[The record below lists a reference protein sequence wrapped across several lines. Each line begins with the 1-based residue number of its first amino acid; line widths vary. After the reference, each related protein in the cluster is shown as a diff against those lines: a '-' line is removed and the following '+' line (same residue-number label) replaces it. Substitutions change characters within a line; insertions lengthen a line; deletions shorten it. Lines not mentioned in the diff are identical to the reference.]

1 MLAERGKAMGSMRKT
16 VPAVIQVLLA
26 VILLDA
32 ALSILSPLIG
42 LQLARRGVAPEIIGL
57 ISSAYYGGFLLGT
70 LTCHKIIDRVGH
82 IRAFGVFAVVAANS
96 TLLHVLFQEPSV
108 WIVLR
113 IVVGYGVAGLV
124 VIVESWLN
132 DKATTEN
139 RGRVFA
145 LYMAVTW
152 AASGLGPLALNV
164 EDPEG
169 KILFVVITM
178 LIAFSLVP
186 MALTKI
192 RNPEIAHREHFGIRR
207 LYAISPTG
215 TIVSFASGLVPT
227 TVYALLP
234 VYTESNGYS
243 TAELSIVF
251 SLAVIAG
258 LVIQFPIGHLA
269 DRLGRRPLMFTSAL
283 AAAVASVALVFLG
296 DRSFWWLLGLY
307 FVLEGLMA
315 PLYALA
321 VGQASDYVE
330 KKDFVATSAGLLFAW
345 GLGASIGPTL
355 GGVVIRPFGADGLFI
370 FTAATLSLIAL
381 FVAFRMLRRR
391 GKSVP
396 EQSNYVAVPQTAA
409 TWGAPELDP
418 RGEPESHEPPKV
430 PKTEDIA

>member
-1 MLAERGKAMGSMRKT
+1 MRTILPT
-16 VPAVIQVLLA
+16 VLQVLLA
-26 VILLDA
+26 VVLLDA
-32 ALSILSPLIG
+32 ALAILSPLIG

-96 TLLHVLFQEPSV
+96 TLVHVLFSDPYF
-108 WIVLR
+108 WIGLR

-145 LYMAVTW
+145 LYMALTW
-152 AASGLGPLALNV
+152 AASGLGPLALNI
-164 EDPEG
+164 EDPDG
-169 KILFVVITM
+169 LILFVLITM

-186 MALTKI
+186 MALTKV

-207 LYAISPTG
+207 LYSISPTG

-227 TVYALLP
+227 SIYALLP
-234 VYTESNGYS
+234 LYTEAKGYS

-269 DRLGRRPLMFTSAL
+269 DHFGRRPLMFASAM
-283 AAAVASVALVFLG
+283 AAAVTSVALVFMG
-296 DRSFWWLLGLY
+296 GQSFWWLLVLY
-307 FVLEGLMA
+307 FVLEGLLA

-345 GLGASIGPTL
+345 GLGASLGPTL
-355 GGVVIRPFGADGLFI
+355 GGIIIRPFGEDGLFM
-370 FTAATLSLIAL
+370 FTAVALCLIAA
-381 FVAFRMLRRR
+381 FVAFRMMRRSA
-391 GKSVP
+391 KSIP
-396 EQSNYVAVPQTAA
+396 EQTNYVAVPQTAA

-418 RGEPESHEPPKV
+418 RGEHEVEELPKV
-430 PKTEDIA
+430 PKTADVA

>member
-1 MLAERGKAMGSMRKT
+1 MRNTLPT
-16 VPAVIQVLLA
+16 VLQVLLA
-26 VILLDA
+26 VVLLDA
-32 ALSILSPLIG
+32 ALAILSPLIG

-70 LTCHKIIDRVGH
+70 ATCHKIIDRVGH

-96 TLLHVLFQEPSV
+96 TLVHVLFSDPYF
-108 WIVLR
+108 WMVLR

-152 AASGLGPLALNV
+152 AASGLGPLALNI
-164 EDPEG
+164 EDPNG
-169 KILFVVITM
+169 LILFVVITI
-178 LIAFSLVP
+178 LIAFSLIP

-207 LYAISPTG
+207 LYSISPTG

-227 TVYALLP
+227 SIYALLP
-234 VYTESNGYS
+234 LYTEAKGYS
-243 TAELSIVF
+243 TAQLSIVF

-258 LVIQFPIGHLA
+258 LVIQFPIGYLA
-269 DRLGRRPLMFTSAL
+269 DHLGRRPLMFASAV
-283 AAAVASVALVFLG
+283 AAAVTSVALVFLG

-307 FVLEGLMA
+307 FVLEGLLA

-345 GLGASIGPTL
+345 GLGASLGPTL
-355 GGVVIRPFGADGLFI
+355 GGVIIRPLGEDGLFM
-370 FTAATLSLIAL
+370 FTAASIALIAA
-381 FVAFRMLRRR
+381 FVAYRMIRRTA
-391 GKSVP
+391 KSIP
-396 EQSNYVAVPQTAA
+396 EQTNYVAVPQTAA

-418 RGEPESHEPPKV
+418 RGEHEVEELPKV
-430 PKTEDIA
+430 PKTADIA

>member
-1 MLAERGKAMGSMRKT
+1 MRKT
-16 VPAVIQVLLA
+16 LPTVLQVLISI
-26 VILLDA
+26 VLLDA

-57 ISSAYYGGFLLGT
+57 ISSAYYGGFLIGT
-70 LTCHKIIDRVGH
+70 LTCHKLIDRVGH
-82 IRAFGVFAVVAANS
+82 IRAFGVFAIVASNS
-96 TLLHVLFQEPSV
+96 TLLHILFDDAYA
-108 WIVLR
+108 WIALR

-132 DKATTEN
+132 DKATTDN

-152 AASGLGPLALNV
+152 AASGLGPLALNI
-164 EDPEG
+164 EDPDG
-169 KILFVVITM
+169 RILFVGITI
-178 LIAFSLVP
+178 LIGFALVP

-192 RNPEIAHREHFGIRR
+192 RNPEIAHRQHFGIRR

-215 TIVSFASGLVPT
+215 TIVSFASGLIPT

-234 VYTESNGYS
+234 FYTEAKGYS

-269 DRLGRRPLMFTSAL
+269 DNFGRRPLMFTSSI
-283 AAAVASVALVFLG
+283 AAGAVAVVLIFFG
-296 DRSFWWLLGLY
+296 GHSFWWLLVLY
-307 FVLEGLMA
+307 FLLEGLMA

-345 GLGASIGPTL
+345 GLGASLGPTL
-355 GGVVIRPFGADGLFI
+355 GGIAIRPLGPDGLFI
-370 FTAATLSLIAL
+370 FTAGSLGAIAL
-381 FVAFRMLRRR
+381 FVGYRMVRRSA
-391 GKSVP
+391 KAIP

-418 RGEPESHEPPKV
+418 RGEPESDERPKV
-430 PKTEDIA
+430 PKIENIA

>member
-1 MLAERGKAMGSMRKT
+1 MRKT

-32 ALSILSPLIG
+32 ALAILSPLIG
-42 LQLARRGVAPEIIGL
+42 LQLARRGVAPEVIGL
-57 ISSAYYGGFLLGT
+57 ISSAYYGGFLVGT

-96 TLLHVLFQEPSV
+96 TLLHILFTDAYF
-108 WIVLR
+108 WIGLR

-152 AASGLGPLALNV
+152 AASGLGPLALNID
-164 EDPEG
+164 DPTG
-169 KILFVVITM
+169 QILFVMITM

-186 MALTKI
+186 MSLTKI
-192 RNPEIAHREHFGIRR
+192 RNPEISQRQHFGISR
-207 LYAISPTG
+207 LYSISPTG

-227 TVYALLP
+227 SIYALLP
-234 VYTESNGYS
+234 FYTEEKGYS
-243 TAELSIVF
+243 TAQLSIVF

-269 DRLGRRPLMFTSAL
+269 DRLGRRPLMLASAL
-283 AAAVASVALVFLG
+283 GAAVTSVALVFLG
-296 DRSFWWLLGLY
+296 DRSFWWLLALY
-307 FVLEGLMA
+307 FLLEGLLA

-345 GLGASIGPTL
+345 GVGASLGPTVGGILIRPLGAE
-355 GGVVIRPFGADGLFI
+355 GLFM
-370 FTAATLSLIAL
+370 FTAASLLLIAI
-381 FVAFRMLRRR
+381 FVAYRMMRRQA
-391 GKSVP
+391 KSVL

-418 RGEPESHEPPKV
+418 RGEPESEERPKV